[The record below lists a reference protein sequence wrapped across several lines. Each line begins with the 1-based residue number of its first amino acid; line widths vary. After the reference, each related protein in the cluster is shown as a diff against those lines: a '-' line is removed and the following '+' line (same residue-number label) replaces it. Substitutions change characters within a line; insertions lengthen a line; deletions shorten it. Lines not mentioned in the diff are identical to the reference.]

1 MQKKSNY
8 NSPHFFKHKL
18 IFYILKQ
25 NLCNFR
31 YFQEI
36 PRQRLAI
43 YSQTWCKWQ
52 KHEKFHQI
60 HKQKKTI
67 TKKRI
72 VRSLPKTD
80 PTQYTHTFKHIP
92 IPTKSLRKR
101 KIIKL

>member
-60 HKQKKTI
+60 INKKKQLRRNGSFDLYQKLI
-67 TKKRI
+67 
-72 VRSLPKTD
+72 
-80 PTQYTHTFKHIP
+80 QHNTHTHLNTFQFQQN
-92 IPTKSLRKR
+92 R
-101 KIIKL
+101 